1 MQFAEDEVQSG
12 KGLCCYEYSLARSL
26 ARESR
31 RSPEEG
37 FARFRLSF
45 IALAVISLGT
55 ALLSF
60 RYIHPATVA
69 ARLGADDTARGPV
82 LVELFT
88 SEGCSSC
95 PPADALLQ
103 RLDRS
108 QPIEGAELV
117 VLSEHVD
124 YWNGIGW
131 RDPYSS
137 HEYSERQSAYAAQ
150 FGNSSIYT
158 PQMVVDGRFEFVG
171 SDARRAGQAIKE
183 AAMAPKAP
191 VRISL
196 GSSDE
201 NAVTVQIEAG
211 PLPSAPGRH
220 PADVFLAI
228 ADNSD
233 ESQVS
238 GGENGGRR
246 LQHVG
251 VLRKL
256 SRIGSVDESSDF
268 RRDIKMD
275 LPARNRPG
283 VRAMVIVQEPDAGK
297 VLGVALIR
305 FSN

>member
-1 MQFAEDEVQSG
+1 
-12 KGLCCYEYSLARSL
+12 
-26 ARESR
+26 
-31 RSPEEG
+31 
-37 FARFRLSF
+37 
-45 IALAVISLGT
+45 
-55 ALLSF
+55 
-60 RYIHPATVA
+60 
-69 ARLGADDTARGPV
+69 V

-108 QPIEGAELV
+108 QPIAGAELI

-124 YWNGIGW
+124 YWNCIGW

-171 SDARRAGQAIKE
+171 SDGLRASQAIKE
-183 AAMAPKAP
+183 AAMVPKAP
-191 VRISL
+191 VRISV

-201 NAVTVQIEAG
+201 KAVTVQIEAG
-211 PLPSAPGRH
+211 PLPSTSSRRH
-220 PADVFLAI
+220 PAGVFIAL

-238 GGENGGRR
+238 GGENGGRK

-268 RRDIKMD
+268 RRDIKID
-275 LPARNRPG
+275 LSARNRPD
-283 VRAMVIVQEPDAGK
+283 VRVTVIVQDADTGR
-297 VLGVALIR
+297 VLGVALMR

>member
-1 MQFAEDEVQSG
+1 V
-12 KGLCCYEYSLARSL
+12 RS
-26 ARESR
+26 
-31 RSPEEG
+31 
-37 FARFRLSF
+37 RLSF
-45 IALAVISLGT
+45 LALVVISLGT

-60 RYIHPATVA
+60 RYVHPATVSA
-69 ARLGADDTARGPV
+69 GLGPDDTARTPV

-95 PPADALLQ
+95 PPADALLE

-108 QPIEGAELV
+108 QPIDGAELI

-137 HEYSERQSAYAAQ
+137 HEYSERQSAYATQ
-150 FGNSSIYT
+150 FGNSNIYT
-158 PQMVVDGRFEFVG
+158 PQMVIDGRFEFVG
-171 SDARRAGQAIKE
+171 SDGRRASQAIKE

-196 GSSDE
+196 GESNE
-201 NAVTVQIEAG
+201 KAVTVQIEAG
-211 PLPSAPGRH
+211 PLPSAPRRR
-220 PADVFLAI
+220 PAGVFLAV

-233 ESQVS
+233 QSQVS
-238 GGENGGRR
+238 WGENAGRR
-246 LQHVG
+246 LLHVG

-275 LPARNRPG
+275 LSARNRSG
-283 VRAMVIVQEPDAGK
+283 VRFLVIVQEPNAGR
-297 VLGVALIR
+297 VLGAAVMR